1 MSLPTIAVDGLW
13 KKFGLTINEAIRY
26 GLLDL
31 TKKLSGRGQDRSV
44 LRPGE
49 FWALQDVGFDLLPGE
64 AIGILGVNGSGKTT
78 LLRIL
83 NGAFLPD
90 RGLVEI
96 RGRVGALIAAG
107 AGFAPLL
114 TGREN
119 VYVNGS
125 LLGMSKQELDR
136 QFDEIVYLSGLDKFI
151 DMPVKNYSSGM
162 TVRLGFAV
170 AIMGDPD
177 LLLIDEVL
185 AVGDVSFQK
194 LCYERILGKIRSGT
208 SVIFISHSISAVWAI
223 CDKGI
228 FLDKGVSCG
237 VESVEDACRRYE
249 LANHHQFA
257 ENSAPFSANDENVSS
272 SQRARILGMRSC
284 QLSTGV
290 ETCEYEFQEPILL
303 IMEFDLADH
312 IQDLIIRVAFDASH
326 YKFICVSDSSY
337 SEGSGMVSLQK
348 GRYEARIVINSPPFR
363 PGAYVVHCA
372 VCSKGIGV
380 HLDALQRAVSFVI
393 RPAKHIFLYDAD
405 SPAVIYTEAQHT
417 IEKITS

>member
-1 MSLPTIAVDGLW
+1 MPSPTIRVEGLW
-13 KKFGLTINEAIRY
+13 KKFGLTIHEAIRY

-31 TKKLSGRGQDRSV
+31 TAQLFGRGQDRSA
-44 LRPGE
+44 LRVGE
-49 FWALQDVGFDLLPGE
+49 FWALQDVGFELSPGE

-125 LLGMSKQELDR
+125 LLGMSKEELDR

-162 TVRLGFAV
+162 SVRLGFAV
-170 AIMGDPD
+170 AIMGNPD

-194 LCYERILGKIRSGT
+194 LCYERILAKIKSGT
-208 SVIFISHSISAVWAI
+208 SVIFISHSVSAVWAI
-223 CDKGI
+223 CDKGV

-249 LANHHQFA
+249 LANHRQFA
-257 ENSAPFSANDENVSS
+257 ANSSPFSSAMVSDSS
-272 SQRARILGMRSC
+272 SNEARIIGMKSC
-284 QLSTGV
+284 NYHTGV
-290 ETCEYEFQEPILL
+290 EESEYEFQEPILL
-303 IMEFDLADH
+303 IMEFEIDNYV
-312 IQDLIIRVAFDASH
+312 QDLIIRVAFDASH

-337 SEGSGMVSLQK
+337 SDGNGIVSLQK
-348 GRYEARIVINSPPFR
+348 GRYEARVVIKSPPFR

-380 HLDALQRAVSFVI
+380 HLDALQRATSFVI
-393 RPAKHIFLYDAD
+393 RPAKKIFLYDTD

-417 IEKITS
+417 IQKVSS